1 MAWASFCSLAG
12 KFQQLKPSWKVCYE
26 NNCKSTIIFK
36 TQLVFI
42 RATELNFQLEL
53 VHFHI
58 CKSVTNSNNCS
69 KNAILKI
76 YYLGCG
82 VGRVGSISNSSLKC
96 FPQDFG
102 MIVTPIPRQ

>member
-1 MAWASFCSLAG
+1 MAGDSFCSLAG
-12 KFQQLKPSWKVCYE
+12 KYQQLKPSWEACYE
-26 NNCKSTIIFK
+26 NNCKITIIFK

-42 RATELNFQLEL
+42 RATQLNCQLAL

-58 CKSVTNSNNCS
+58 FKSITNSSNCC
-69 KNAILKI
+69 KNGILKI
-76 YYLGCG
+76 YYLSCG
-82 VGRVGSISNSSLKC
+82 VGRVGSISKSSLKS